1 MSLKKNWRRMDKP
14 KKKEPKHMM
23 DYSAEAI
30 NIRNA
35 YNQACDD
42 WQKYHNAVLEELSDV
57 KWIKKIVEEI
67 HKDFKR
73 EIPYGANLFYMSLAT
88 AISKMIKR
96 GECDG
101 NSNIRS

>member
-1 MSLKKNWRRMDKP
+1 M
-14 KKKEPKHMM
+14 
-23 DYSAEAI
+23 
-30 NIRNA
+30 
-35 YNQACDD
+35 
-42 WQKYHNAVLEELSDV
+42 